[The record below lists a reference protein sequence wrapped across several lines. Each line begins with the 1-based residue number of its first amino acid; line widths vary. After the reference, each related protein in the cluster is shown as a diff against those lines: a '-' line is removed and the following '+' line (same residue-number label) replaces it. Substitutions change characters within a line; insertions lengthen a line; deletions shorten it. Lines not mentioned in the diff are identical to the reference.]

1 MFFIFPIYHL
11 NVGMMAIFQ
20 DGRQFMSL
28 SNQNI
33 AIESDAKTETKDFG
47 VWKFHTS
54 SQLEE
59 DEDVW
64 HK

>member
-11 NVGMMAIFQ
+11 NVRMMAIFQ

-33 AIESDAKTETKDFG
+33 AIKSDAKTENKDFV
-47 VWKFHTS
+47 VWKCHTS
-54 SQLEE
+54 S
-59 DEDVW
+59 
-64 HK
+64 